1 MSGGRLGHLAAAVA
15 ALSLA
20 LAPTAHGQRAAGL
33 RPDPAT
39 DEGGLWE
46 AADKAELQAKVSG
59 DLEDDEGLNAYIRG
73 VACKVAE
80 SYCPDIRL
88 YVMDRPFLNATMSPN
103 GYTEVWSGLLLRATN
118 EAELAFVLGHEVT
131 HFAENHTIE
140 SWRALKSRQNA
151 VLAVS
156 IGLAVVGAAAAA
168 NSGGMNAGSSIS
180 DVTRG
185 LSDVIYLGS
194 IAAYYRFSREN
205 EFDADLGGLRR
216 LKAAGY
222 TASAAASM
230 WKNQIAETEASDFER
245 VRKSG
250 AHGSIFGSHPVTA
263 ERIAAIEKAIAA
275 APTTDAGGA
284 LGREAYRAAIRPH
297 LGKWL
302 RDELR
307 RRDYGQSLH
316 LINRLAAT
324 GDDLGVLEFYRGEA
338 YRLRAGDGDLARAR
352 DAYLASAA
360 QADAPVETW
369 RELGDIRVKQNDKD
383 GARAAY
389 ESYLAKAP
397 QAEDAWLVRDALNSL
412 N

>member
-1 MSGGRLGHLAAAVA
+1 MARFRPGHLAATVA

-20 LAPTAHGQRAAGL
+20 LAPGAYGQRAAGL

-46 AADKAELQAKVSG
+46 AADKAELQARVSG
-59 DLEDDEGLNAYIRG
+59 DLENDEALNSYIRG
-73 VACKVAE
+73 VACKVAKE
-80 SYCPDIRL
+80 YCADIRL

-131 HFAENHTIE
+131 HFAKNHTID

-168 NSGGMNAGSSIS
+168 NSGSMSAASNIG

-185 LSDVIYLGS
+185 LSDVVYLSS

-205 EFDADLGGLRR
+205 EFDADLGGLER
-216 LKAAGY
+216 LAAAGY
-222 TASAAASM
+222 APSAAISM

-245 VRKSG
+245 VRKSETR
-250 AHGSIFGSHPVTA
+250 SNIFGSHPVTG
-263 ERIAAIEKAIAA
+263 ERIAAIEKALPATA
-275 APTTDAGGA
+275 KEAGEE

-297 LGKWL
+297 LAKWL
-302 RDELR
+302 RDDLR
-307 RRDYGQSLH
+307 RRDYGESLH
-316 LINRLAAT
+316 IIDRLAAT
-324 GDDLGVLEFYRGEA
+324 GDDLGVLGFYRGEA
-338 YRLRAGDGDLARAR
+338 YRLRAKDGDLGRAR
-352 DAYLASAA
+352 DAYLAAAA
-360 QADAPVETW
+360 QADAPVDVW
-369 RELGDIRVKQNDKD
+369 RELGDIRVKQDDNA
-383 GARAAY
+383 GARTAY
-389 ESYLAKAP
+389 ETYLARAP

>member
-1 MSGGRLGHLAAAVA
+1 MSRPGLGHVAAAVA

-20 LAPTAHGQRAAGL
+20 LAPAAHGQRAAGL

-39 DEGGLWE
+39 DEGGLWD

-59 DLEDDEGLNAYIRG
+59 DLETDAALNSYIRG
-73 VACKVAE
+73 VACKVASE
-80 SYCPDIRL
+80 YCDDIRL

-131 HFAENHTIE
+131 HFAKSHTIE

-168 NSGGMNAGSSIS
+168 NSGSMSAASNIG

-185 LSDVIYLGS
+185 LSDVVYLTS

-205 EFDADLGGLRR
+205 EFDADLGGLERMT
-216 LKAAGY
+216 AAGY
-222 TASAAASM
+222 APSAAISM
-230 WKNQIAETEASDFER
+230 WKNQIAETGASDFER
-245 VRKSG
+245 VRKSETRT
-250 AHGSIFGSHPVTA
+250 SIFGSHPVTG
-263 ERIAAIEKAIAA
+263 ERIAAIEKALAA
-275 APTTDAGGA
+275 APKGDE

-302 RDELR
+302 RDDLR
-307 RRDYGQSLH
+307 RRDYGQSL
-316 LINRLAAT
+316 LIIDRLAAT
-324 GDDLGVLEFYRGEA
+324 DDDLGVLQFYRGEA
-338 YRLRAGDGDLARAR
+338 YRLRAKDGDLARAR
-352 DAYLASAA
+352 DAYLAAA
-360 QADAPVETW
+360 THDDAPVEVW
-369 RELGDIRVKQNDKD
+369 RELGDIRVKQDD
-383 GARAAY
+383 AAGARTAY
-389 ESYLAKAP
+389 QTYLARAP

-412 N
+412 K